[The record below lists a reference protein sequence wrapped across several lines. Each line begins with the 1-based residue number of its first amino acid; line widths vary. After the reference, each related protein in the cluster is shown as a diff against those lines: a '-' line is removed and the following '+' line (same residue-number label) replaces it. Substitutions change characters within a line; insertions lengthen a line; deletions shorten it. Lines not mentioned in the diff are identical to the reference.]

1 MLKVKH
7 KDELTMSAC
16 YICNFSK
23 FTQVIII
30 FCIFVKNIARNLIL
44 SIMLERILLILK
56 TKNLTSSQFA
66 DKIGVQRSSV
76 SHVLSGRN
84 KPSLEF
90 VQKIFRCY
98 NDINYEWLLTGKGP
112 MMKDHKAKPYDLF
125 NNIDEKK
132 EEKIEVFVKKHVK
145 ETHIEQI
152 QDEVTQSEDE
162 IEKEKDAIKAIKP
175 DDPVKPENEI
185 GKMKEIKITPP
196 SITEDNLKKR
206 IERIVVFHTNSTY
219 REYLPEKE

>member
-1 MLKVKH
+1 ML
-7 KDELTMSAC
+7 D
-16 YICNFSK
+16 
-23 FTQVIII
+23 
-30 FCIFVKNIARNLIL
+30 
-44 SIMLERILLILK
+44 RILLILK

-112 MMKDHKAKPYDLF
+112 MMKEHKAKPYDLF

-132 EEKIEVFVKKHVK
+132 EEKIEVFDKRHVK
-145 ETHIEQI
+145 DTQFEQI
-152 QDEVTQSEDE
+152 HDEVTQSKDE
-162 IEKEKDAIKAIKP
+162 IEKEENAVKAIKP
-175 DDPVKPENEI
+175 ENLVKPENEI
-185 GKMKEIKITPP
+185 GKMKEIKKTPP
-196 SITEDNLKKR
+196 TITEDNLKKG
-206 IERIVVFHTNSTY
+206 IERIVVFHTNRTY